1 MNDIKCIIFDCDG
14 VLVDSE
20 EIGTGVL
27 LAMAEEYGLC
37 MTLEEAMLNFSGR
50 SLNEC
55 LLDIENR
62 TGQKLPKDFTEVFRK
77 ITYEKYESE
86 LQPVAGVKE
95 FIDSLTVAICVAS
108 SGPVDKIRSNLA
120 ITGLAGKFGKNIF
133 SSYEINSWKPDPE
146 IFLHAANE
154 MGFSPEE
161 CIVIEDSKAGVISAI
176 RGGFKVYALA
186 NENNSQ
192 ILQNEGG
199 IVFYSF
205 EELNKL
211 LYPESITKN

>member
-27 LAMAEEYGLC
+27 LAMSEEYGLC

-77 ITYEKYESE
+77 ITYEKY
-86 LQPVAGVKE
+86 V
-95 FIDSLTVAICVAS
+95 
-108 SGPVDKIRSNLA
+108 
-120 ITGLAGKFGKNIF
+120 
-133 SSYEINSWKPDPE
+133 
-146 IFLHAANE
+146 
-154 MGFSPEE
+154 
-161 CIVIEDSKAGVISAI
+161 
-176 RGGFKVYALA
+176 
-186 NENNSQ
+186 
-192 ILQNEGG
+192 
-199 IVFYSF
+199 
-205 EELNKL
+205 
-211 LYPESITKN
+211 